1 MAACGGGCCGG
12 SCCASGQIT
21 GSAGRGSFWK
31 ATASPL
37 SLVQLRRLEE
47 HRYSAEG
54 SSLFEP
60 VLQPFW
66 SWLVELVPLW
76 MAPNAITLL
85 GLLLNLL
92 SSLLLVF
99 YCPTVLEEVRPGEG
113 PRDEERPTGT
123 DPLPAITDKVHAER
137 PPTHPHPPMPHQR
150 GGGEKGAVPA
160 ELEHPFCDCPRI
172 QREDPLRGTKRWAKA
187 IVNNWVTMAPM
198 HRQGIEAEVD
208 LALHPAPGRYSLI
221 QLSSSYCF
229 VVGFACY
236 GHLSMCHVCE
246 GVPPAAWIED
256 FDGTS
261 LTPIAALP
269 GGHKDPQLSV
279 FQGDVFV
286 SLGAAIATRLGTDP
300 EWLFF
305 CCFVGMFMFYC
316 AHWQTYVSGVLRF
329 GRVDV
334 TEVQIAITI
343 VFFITAIGG
352 TMMWDY
358 TIPVIQ
364 LKLKML
370 PLIGILTGAF
380 ISCFNYF
387 QVILGGGVGKN
398 GSTTAGTS
406 VLSPGIH
413 IGVIILLAIMIHKK
427 SATQL
432 FEKHPCLYI
441 LMFGCVYAKITQKLV
456 VAHMTKSKLKLQDSA
471 FIGPALLFFDQYFNH
486 VIDEYIVL
494 WVAMVS
500 EHFSVNL
507 LIFL

>member
-1 MAACGGGCCGG
+1 
-12 SCCASGQIT
+12 
-21 GSAGRGSFWK
+21 
-31 ATASPL
+31 
-37 SLVQLRRLEE
+37 
-47 HRYSAEG
+47 
-54 SSLFEP
+54 
-60 VLQPFW
+60 
-66 SWLVELVPLW
+66 
-76 MAPNAITLL
+76 
-85 GLLLNLL
+85 
-92 SSLLLVF
+92 
-99 YCPTVLEEVRPGEG
+99 
-113 PRDEERPTGT
+113 
-123 DPLPAITDKVHAER
+123 
-137 PPTHPHPPMPHQR
+137 
-150 GGGEKGAVPA
+150 
-160 ELEHPFCDCPRI
+160 
-172 QREDPLRGTKRWAKA
+172 
-187 IVNNWVTMAPM
+187 
-198 HRQGIEAEVD
+198 
-208 LALHPAPGRYSLI
+208 
-221 QLSSSYCF
+221 
-229 VVGFACY
+229 
-236 GHLSMCHVCE
+236 
-246 GVPPAAWIED
+246 
-256 FDGTS
+256 
-261 LTPIAALP
+261 
-269 GGHKDPQLSV
+269 
-279 FQGDVFV
+279 
-286 SLGAAIATRLGTDP
+286 
-300 EWLFF
+300 
-305 CCFVGMFMFYC
+305 
-316 AHWQTYVSGVLRF
+316 
-329 GRVDV
+329 VDV

-494 WVAMVS
+494 WVAMIISLFTLLKYFITVVMQIAD
-500 EHFSVNL
+500 HLNL
-507 LIFL
+507 QVFRIPPPPVPEQVQVLSSKSHQNNMD

>member
-1 MAACGGGCCGG
+1 MAACGSGCCGG
-12 SCCASGQIT
+12 SCCAGGQIT

-47 HRYSAEG
+47 HRYSSEG

-76 MAPNAITLL
+76 LAPNAITLL

-99 YCPTVLEEVRPGEG
+99 YCPTVLEEAPSWVFLICGLGLFSYQSLDAIDGKHARRTNTSSPLGELFDHG
-113 PRDEERPTGT
+113 
-123 DPLPAITDKVHAER
+123 
-137 PPTHPHPPMPHQR
+137 
-150 GGGEKGAVPA
+150 
-160 ELEHPFCDCPRI
+160 CDCI
-172 QREDPLRGTKRWAKA
+172 ST
-187 IVNNWVTMAPM
+187 
-198 HRQGIEAEVD
+198 
-208 LALHPAPGRYSLI
+208 
-221 QLSSSYCF
+221 
-229 VVGFACY
+229 
-236 GHLSMCHVCE
+236 
-246 GVPPAAWIED
+246 
-256 FDGTS
+256 
-261 LTPIAALP
+261 
-269 GGHKDPQLSV
+269 
-279 FQGDVFV
+279 VFV
-286 SLGAAIATRLGTDP
+286 SLGASIATRLGTDP

-398 GSTTAGTS
+398 GSTTA
-406 VLSPGIH
+406 
-413 IGVIILLAIMIHKK
+413 
-427 SATQL
+427 
-432 FEKHPCLYI
+432 
-441 LMFGCVYAKITQKLV
+441 

-494 WVAMVS
+494 WVAMIISLFTLLKYFITVVVQIAD
-500 EHFSVNL
+500 HLNL
-507 LIFL
+507 QVFRIPPPPAPVQVQNHD

>member
-1 MAACGGGCCGG
+1 MAACGSGCCGG
-12 SCCASGQIT
+12 SCCAGGQIT

-47 HRYSAEG
+47 HRYSSEG

-76 MAPNAITLL
+76 LAPNAITLL

-99 YCPTVLEEVRPGEG
+99 YCPTVLEEAPSWVFLICGLGLFSYQSLDAIDGKHARRTNTSSPLGELFDHG
-113 PRDEERPTGT
+113 
-123 DPLPAITDKVHAER
+123 
-137 PPTHPHPPMPHQR
+137 
-150 GGGEKGAVPA
+150 
-160 ELEHPFCDCPRI
+160 CDCI
-172 QREDPLRGTKRWAKA
+172 ST
-187 IVNNWVTMAPM
+187 
-198 HRQGIEAEVD
+198 
-208 LALHPAPGRYSLI
+208 
-221 QLSSSYCF
+221 
-229 VVGFACY
+229 
-236 GHLSMCHVCE
+236 
-246 GVPPAAWIED
+246 
-256 FDGTS
+256 
-261 LTPIAALP
+261 
-269 GGHKDPQLSV
+269 
-279 FQGDVFV
+279 VFV
-286 SLGAAIATRLGTDP
+286 SLGASIATRLGTDP

-494 WVAMVS
+494 WVAMIISLFTLLKYFITVVVQIAD
-500 EHFSVNL
+500 HLNL
-507 LIFL
+507 QVFRIPPPPAPVQVQNHD